1 MINILIPVNKNVT
14 PIYKYYPIFLIKLSK
29 FLKKVGINVTILQ
42 FSDMLADQF
51 DNPIVINNDEVECD
65 NKSIS
70 ELEKEYNF
78 SLRQILYTDL
88 MQTSKFVINSR
99 YRNFFIPD
107 EYFTNEKLYENKL
120 NQLLKILESKK
131 YSYVITD
138 QTTDFEHIFLRH
150 YCRKNNIPFI
160 RYLPNFMNRGYFTHY
175 ESDGNIKIM
184 ELAINNYEK
193 KTIIDFIENYKS
205 NDDHSIYEMYNDYSI
220 YQSKKSII
228 EKLKDKNLNDYK
240 NYINWNLR
248 DFYYNK
254 IENIL
259 KKPFYSKFDN
269 TVKYIFYGL
278 GLATESHV
286 ALHSYPFINQVN
298 LIESISR
305 SLPFGYILYTK
316 PHPWFSST
324 IGLKDIKRISKIP
337 SVKILDPKQSI
348 RPILNEAKGVITLN
362 GTVGIEALT
371 IGCPVIALG
380 EINSYTDFHP
390 NAYLCNNPYDLSEM
404 IVKMVNE
411 RAKSEDTISY
421 FMRMF
426 NHSIDIPFEADR
438 YLSEE
443 DANDKAKKF
452 SKYIELVISNFNNN

>member
-1 MINILIPVNKNVT
+1 M
-14 PIYKYYPIFLIKLSK
+14 
-29 FLKKVGINVTILQ
+29 
-42 FSDMLADQF
+42 
-51 DNPIVINNDEVECD
+51 
-65 NKSIS
+65 
-70 ELEKEYNF
+70 
-78 SLRQILYTDL
+78 
-88 MQTSKFVINSR
+88 
-99 YRNFFIPD
+99 
-107 EYFTNEKLYENKL
+107 
-120 NQLLKILESKK
+120 
-131 YSYVITD
+131 
-138 QTTDFEHIFLRH
+138 
-150 YCRKNNIPFI
+150 
-160 RYLPNFMNRGYFTHY
+160 
-175 ESDGNIKIM
+175 
-184 ELAINNYEK
+184 
-193 KTIIDFIENYKS
+193 
-205 NDDHSIYEMYNDYSI
+205 
-220 YQSKKSII
+220 
-228 EKLKDKNLNDYK
+228 
-240 NYINWNLR
+240 
-248 DFYYNK
+248 
-254 IENIL
+254 
-259 KKPFYSKFDN
+259 
-269 TVKYIFYGL
+269 
-278 GLATESHV
+278 
-286 ALHSYPFINQVN
+286 
-298 LIESISR
+298 
-305 SLPFGYILYTK
+305 PFGYILYTK

>member
-88 MQTSKFVINSR
+88 MQTSKFVIDSR

-404 IVKMVNE
+404 IVRMVNE

>member
-88 MQTSKFVINSR
+88 MQTSKFVIDSR

-316 PHPWFSST
+316 PHPRFSST